1 MRQLRFYVP
10 FQLVDGECCTL
21 PEGVFKHAIKV
32 LRLSVNAEFILFCGD
47 NREYQV
53 RLTSIQKKSA
63 EVKILGSQ
71 AVNRESSLKIHL
83 IQSVSKGDR
92 MDFVCQ
98 KATELGVYSITPV
111 FTDRANVS
119 LTGDRLEKKYNHWKG
134 VTTSSCEQCG
144 RNFLPHVYP
153 PEQLESALKR
163 FSALEI
169 AKFVLSPMAPSQL
182 LGSQKS
188 HRELAVLVGPEGGLT
203 ENEIQAALA
212 AGFQSTLLGPRV
224 LRTETAA
231 ITFISLFQG
240 LWGDLT

>member
-10 FQLVDGECCTL
+10 FQLVDGECLTL
-21 PEGVFKHAIKV
+21 PEDVFKHAIKV
-32 LRLSVNAEFILFCGD
+32 LRLSVDAEFVLFCGD

-53 RLTSIQKKSA
+53 RLASIQKKSA

-71 AVNRESSLKIHL
+71 EVNRESSLKIHL

-111 FTDRANVS
+111 FTERANVS
-119 LTGDRLEKKYNHWKG
+119 LAGDRLEKKYNHWKG
-134 VTTSSCEQCG
+134 ITTSSCEQCG
-144 RNFLPHVYP
+144 RNVLPHVHP
-153 PEQLESALKR
+153 PEQLQAVLKR
-163 FSALEI
+163 FSELEI
-169 AKFVLSPMAPSQL
+169 AKFVLSPTASSQL
-182 LGSQKS
+182 LDTQKK
-188 HRELAVLVGPEGGLT
+188 HREIAVLIGPEGGLS
-203 ENEIQAALA
+203 ENEVQIAVA
-212 AGFQSTLLGPRV
+212 AGFQSTLLGPRI

-231 ITFISLFQG
+231 VTFISLFQG